1 MSQNQNENELNEIM
15 NNSMDI
21 DDFDNI
27 IENQQDEEQDWN

>member
-27 IENQQDEEQDWN
+27 IENH

>member
-27 IENQQDEEQDWN
+27 IENQ